1 MVVELEGRDHGVP
14 ERGRIGHLGDA
25 DGRTEVGRLD
35 EDRQSQSA
43 ATASSMT
50 SLDHDDR
57 ATSLQAATGS
67 PWSCSTDLAMP
78 LSMQM
83 ADESTPAPT

>member
-1 MVVELEGRDHGVP
+1 MSDALATPMDDPRFAGFTK
-14 ERGRIGHLGDA
+14 IG
-25 DGRTEVGRLD
+25 
-35 EDRQSQSA
+35 SPSA
-43 ATASSMT
+43 ATASSIT
-50 SLDHDDR
+50 SLDHDGRD
-57 ATSLQAATGS
+57 TSLHAATGR